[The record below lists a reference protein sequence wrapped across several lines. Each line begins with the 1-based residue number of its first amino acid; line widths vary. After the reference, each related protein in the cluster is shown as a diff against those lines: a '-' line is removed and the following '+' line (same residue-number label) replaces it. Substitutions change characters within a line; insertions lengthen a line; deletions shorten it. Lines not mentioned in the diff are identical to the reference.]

1 MAKKTTITKSEYL
14 QLVGLMTLGRQH
26 SKMLSEIEAAMD
38 SIVGA
43 MDSIVGA
50 GPDETNAGDVVYG
63 DRDIEWYVEQS
74 GVTLEEG

>member
-43 MDSIVGA
+43 